1 MKNSCGKRR
10 GCSVTIILP
19 YDSGIKLIFSRVH
32 GTRNDISKILFM
44 ANISLDKNMAQERQM
59 AKAAA

>member
-19 YDSGIKLIFSRVH
+19 NDGRTINVSSRMLPKQNDTKEVLLIPKLPLH
-32 GTRNDISKILFM
+32 KEL
-44 ANISLDKNMAQERQM
+44 E
-59 AKAAA
+59 KAA

>member
-19 YDSGIKLIFSRVH
+19 NDGRAINVSSRVLSKQ
-32 GTRNDISKILFM
+32 NDTKEILLISELPFHKKL
-44 ANISLDKNMAQERQM
+44 
-59 AKAAA
+59 AKAA

>member
-19 YDSGIKLIFSRVH
+19 NDGRTINVSSRMLSKQNDTKEIFLISELPTH
-32 GTRNDISKILFM
+32 KEL
-44 ANISLDKNMAQERQM
+44 E
-59 AKAAA
+59 KAA